1 MISKQIKKIMLQ
13 KLQDW
18 IQTFRV
24 AGLLHSYAA
33 AAAIVSYALRRFCET
48 IDLLVLKRNH
58 YNKETKMRKS
68 RTTLIEKTL
77 LPIQLDAGQKS
88 NFENCMPMLSSA
100 VTFMCCHLLIFKMVC
115 MFNAFL
121 TRRKFSN

>member
-1 MISKQIKKIMLQ
+1 MISKQIKYCCC

-18 IQTFRV
+18 IQTFRA
-24 AGLLHSYAA
+24 AGLLHSYA
-33 AAAIVSYALRRFCET
+33 AAAIVSYALRRFCDT

-77 LPIQLDAGQKS
+77 EP
-88 NFENCMPMLSSA
+88 LSEIRA
-100 VTFMCCHLLIFKMVC
+100 
-115 MFNAFL
+115 
-121 TRRKFSN
+121 